1 MELAFGIFAIMA
13 AIVSIALKIRG
24 DDNKKYS
31 YASVCLT
38 ALTMAFFYKDAA
50 RMVVEKDFS
59 GLEDVVVTIANPL
72 MFLVIASIVINT
84 LALVDFKKK

>member
-1 MELAFGIFAIMA
+1 MDLAFGIFAIMA
-13 AIVSIALKIRG
+13 AITSIALKIRG
-24 DDNKKYS
+24 GDNKKYS

>member
-1 MELAFGIFAIMA
+1 MDLAFGIFAIMA
-13 AIVSIALKIRG
+13 AIVSIAVKIRG
-24 DDNKKYS
+24 GDNKKYS

-50 RMVVEKDFS
+50 RMVVEKNFS

>member
-1 MELAFGIFAIMA
+1 MDLAFGIFAIMA
-13 AIVSIALKIRG
+13 AITSIALKIREE
-24 DDNKKYS
+24 DNKKFS

-72 MFLVIASIVINT
+72 MYLVIASIVINT

>member
-1 MELAFGIFAIMA
+1 MELAFGILAIMA
-13 AIVSIALKIRG
+13 TIVSIALKIRG

-31 YASVCLT
+31 YVSVCLT

-50 RMVVEKDFS
+50 RMVVEKNFS

-72 MFLVIASIVINT
+72 MYLVIASIVINT

>member
-13 AIVSIALKIRG
+13 AIVSIAVKIRG
-24 DDNKKYS
+24 GDNKKFS

-38 ALTMAFFYKDAA
+38 ALTMAFFYKEAV
-50 RMVVEKDFS
+50 RSVVEKDIS
-59 GLEDVVVTIANPL
+59 GLEDVVVPIANPL
-72 MFLVIASIVINT
+72 MYLVIASIVINT

>member
-24 DDNKKYS
+24 GDNKKYS

-38 ALTMAFFYKDAA
+38 ALTMAFFYKDAV
-50 RMVVEKDFS
+50 RRVVEKDIS
-59 GLEDVVVTIANPL
+59 GLEDVVVPIANPL

-84 LALVDFKKK
+84 LAIVDFKKK

>member
-1 MELAFGIFAIMA
+1 MDLAFGIFAIMA
-13 AIVSIALKIRG
+13 AIVSIAVKIRG
-24 DDNKKYS
+24 GDNKKYS

-38 ALTMAFFYKDAA
+38 ALTMAFFYKDAV
-50 RMVVEKDFS
+50 RRVVEKDIS
-59 GLEDVVVTIANPL
+59 GLEDVVVPIANPL